1 MDPQFVLPTGHT
13 TTGHNTTGHNSFYF
27 CRIAQICLVLSICCS
42 CVVLGLAA
50 NPHVILRQRSNNS
63 RQNHPHTGVFWI
75 LGVEVTAAP
84 CIFFKNLRNAESEA
98 GKRRICLGIGRSRQ
112 HGSCGVKQF
121 HHRIE
126 HRRCLINIDPDFRSR
141 ITADAIDINVRRV
154 IRCNITVYF
163 KPHSTIVVS
172 TFFLRRLPRI
182 GSRCIVRSQNTEHLC
197 GSRSLIR
204 VNLSGIWFFRFSDD
218 SHIRIV

>member
-13 TTGHNTTGHNSFYF
+13 SFYF
-27 CRIAQICLVLSICCS
+27 CSIAQIRLVLCICCS
-42 CVVLGLAA
+42 CDVFGLAA
-50 NPHVILRQRSNNS
+50 NSHVILRQRSNNS

-204 VNLSGIWFFRFSDD
+204 VNLSGIWFF
-218 SHIRIV
+218 

>member
-13 TTGHNTTGHNSFYF
+13 SFYF
-27 CRIAQICLVLSICCS
+27 CSIAQIRLVLYICCS

-204 VNLSGIWFFRFSDD
+204 VNLSGIWFF
-218 SHIRIV
+218 